1 MHQPNCISTRY
12 LIACFEAAV
21 IRITMMIS
29 VHFTLLFFWV
39 TQVFVSCIN
48 KKMPVDSVAV
58 ALGDSLTL
66 NCTYNCSNG
75 FVRGCWSKSSDNS
88 GCHWTLIKGSLC
100 TMSFH
105 LSNVSSEDLKKNYTC
120 YTQDTEDPQLQQK
133 TERIVLLQLK
143 AQTSAPNWTITP
155 KSKTKNASLPVQPKD
170 SSGGEFTGIKVL
182 ATVTVA
188 VATVLAALAVYLCLN
203 RNRQSRNDKGE
214 PVVSRSGSPLPAHAV
229 PSPVKGSLS
238 TQSERVTLRIPTTDN
253 ESDTEVPY
261 ADIMITVRGVSTPEL
276 TQVGYL
282 TPGDQKEWWGDES
295 RSHLQAS
302 RSADRLHVP
311 QPREVSRKMS
321 TNSEYAV
328 ITYA

>member
-1 MHQPNCISTRY
+1 
-12 LIACFEAAV
+12 
-21 IRITMMIS
+21 MMIT
-29 VHFTLLFFWV
+29 VHFTLLLLWV
-39 TQVFVSCIN
+39 TQDSVSCLHTTTPIGFL
-48 KKMPVDSVAV
+48 AV

-66 NCTYNCSNG
+66 NCTYNCSTG
-75 FVRGCWSKSSDNS
+75 FIRGCWSKASDDS
-88 GCHWTLIKGSLC
+88 VCHGTFSKNFCTTSL
-100 TMSFH
+100 H
-105 LSNVSSEDLKKNYTC
+105 LSNVSTEDLEKNYTC
-120 YTQDTEDPQLQQK
+120 YTQATDDPLIPQK

-143 AQTSAPNWTITP
+143 AQTSTPNWTVAP
-155 KSKTKNASLPVQPKD
+155 KTGTKNASLPAMPKY

-188 VATVLAALAVYLCLN
+188 VAMVLAALAVYLCLN
-203 RNRQSRNDKGE
+203 RSRQSWDDKGGA
-214 PVVSRSGSPLPAHAV
+214 VVSRSGSPLPTHAV

-238 TQSERVTLRIPTTDN
+238 TQSERVTLRIPTSDN

-276 TQVGYL
+276 TQVCYL

-295 RSHLQAS
+295 RCHLHAS

-311 QPREVSRKMS
+311 QQVSRKMS

>member
-1 MHQPNCISTRY
+1 
-12 LIACFEAAV
+12 
-21 IRITMMIS
+21 MIIF

-39 TQVFVSCIN
+39 SQDLVSCVHLTVP
-48 KKMPVDSVAV
+48 MDFLTV

-66 NCTYNCSNG
+66 NCTYNDSSG
-75 FVRGCWSKSSDNS
+75 FVRGCWSKGSDNS
-88 GCHWTLIKGSLC
+88 RCLGTKSNLNTTSL
-100 TMSFH
+100 H
-105 LSNVSSEDLKKNYTC
+105 LTNVSADDLKNYTC
-120 YTQDTEDPQLQQK
+120 YTYAADKPQLPRT
-133 TERIVLLQLK
+133 TELIVLLQPQ
-143 AQTSAPNWTITP
+143 AQSSPKWLDVP
-155 KSKTKNASLPVQPKD
+155 KSGTKNAVIPAKPND
-170 SSGGEFTGIKVL
+170 TTEEFTGIKVL

-188 VATVLAALAVYLCLN
+188 VATLLTALAVYLWLSQKRQN
-203 RNRQSRNDKGE
+203 RNVKGE
-214 PVVSRSGSPLPAHAV
+214 PVVSRSGSPLLLHAA
-229 PSPVKGSLS
+229 PKPVKGSLS
-238 TQSERVTLRIPTTDN
+238 IQSERVRIHAPDN

-282 TPGDQKEWWGDES
+282 AAGDQKLWGDES